1 MINKEQ
7 AIAMVKENE
16 DKAKIERA
24 EIVKIFCEDTADKE
38 ITRAAKLGERKATIG
53 CATTYASEIANYLR
67 AHGFAVH
74 SEPIN
79 NGRNSNLTV
88 TW

>member
-16 DKAKIERA
+16 DKAKA
-24 EIVKIFCEDTADKE
+24 EIAELAKNFCEDTADKE
-38 ITRAAKLGERKATIG
+38 ITRAAKLGERKAAIN
-53 CATTYASEIANYLR
+53 CATTYSLEIANYLR
-67 AHGFAVH
+67 AHGFAVR

-79 NGRNSNLTV
+79 NGRNSKLTI